1 MTLKDLT
8 LPIISMSP
16 TSLAIMAAICVGSLL
31 AYRILRTQWNRAGSA
46 RSVRNAELAALS
58 ISSLCALL
66 LVVYGDQYLRQ
77 RDVAAKLQADMQRN
91 TDLSIEIKQH
101 ISAQLDSARA
111 LLADRAQRKI
121 ADQQLVEAR
130 TELARFAAFND
141 PRIAQMIAL
150 IDKELAIRQLVEQSL
165 SQTEPA
171 QLALTYSRLAELVP
185 DDAQYRADAQRYSA
199 IATAADASATT
210 PTGK

>member
-1 MTLKDLT
+1 MKDLT
-8 LPIISMSP
+8 LPIFGMSP
-16 TSLAIMAAICVGSLL
+16 TSLSIVAAICVASLL
-31 AYRILRTQWNRAGSA
+31 AYQILRKQWNRAGST
-46 RSVRNAELAALS
+46 RSARNAELAALA

-66 LVVYGDQYLRQ
+66 LVVYGDQYVRQ
-77 RDVAAKLQADMQRN
+77 RDVEEELQADMRRSTELAIQIRQ
-91 TDLSIEIKQH
+91 K
-101 ISAQLDSARA
+101 ISAHLDAART

-121 ADQQLVEAR
+121 ADHQLAEAR

-171 QLALTYSRLAELVP
+171 QLALTYSRLAQLAP
-185 DDAQYRADAQRYSA
+185 DDAHYRADAQRYSA
-199 IATAADASATT
+199 IAPSANGAATT